1 MRRPVI
7 TVARTPSGWRA
18 ELLCRHGILG
28 CARYQSMAACTAEAV
43 IADVRRAADCACG
56 AAAPVQ
62 DDRGPRD
69 ALSVGGCEPA
79 GHAPSPAGVGA
90 EG

>member
-1 MRRPVI
+1 VI

-56 AAAPVQ
+56 AEAPVL
-62 DDRGPRD
+62 DDGSPRG
-69 ALSVGGCEPA
+69 ALSAGGGARA
-79 GHAPSPAGVGA
+79 GLGDRARGEVRP
-90 EG
+90 